1 MSLFT
6 TDDLSRK
13 KPDRTQSGSVEFS
26 GTNVLKIGKARE
38 KLVQVF
44 GSVIHG
50 QSIHY
55 ASLGDWSTHDLLFFL
70 LEQTGPARVYFTTW
84 AISEYAIRQLYQF
97 IEQGLILELKGIFDY
112 RNGIRKPAELQFL
125 QKITTDIKAAKCHA
139 KVTVVEND
147 LWGIS
152 VVGSANYT
160 RNPRIEAGV
169 LCCDKTVAA
178 FHRDWILNELSNTSA
193 FDRPE

>member
-1 MSLFT
+1 MSLFST
-6 TDDLSRK
+6 EDLAKK
-13 KPDRTQSGSVEFS
+13 KPDRPKSGSVPFAGS
-26 GTNVLKIGKARE
+26 NLLTIGKANE
-38 KLVQVF
+38 KLHQVF
-44 GSVIHG
+44 GQVVDG
-50 QSIHY
+50 QSLHY

-97 IEQGLILELKGIFDY
+97 IEHGLILELKGIFDY

-139 KVTVVEND
+139 KVTVIEND
-147 LWGIS
+147 NWGIS

-178 FHRDWILNELSNTSA
+178 FHRDWILKELSNTSA
-193 FDRPE
+193 LDRSK

>member
-1 MSLFT
+1 MSLFST
-6 TDDLSRK
+6 EDLAKK
-13 KPDRTQSGSVEFS
+13 KPDGPKSGSIPFAGS
-26 GTNVLKIGKARE
+26 NLLTIGKANE
-38 KLVQVF
+38 KLHQVF
-44 GSVIHG
+44 GKVIDG
-50 QSIHY
+50 QSVHY

-97 IEQGLILELKGIFDY
+97 IEHGLILELKGIFDY

-139 KVTVVEND
+139 KVTVIEND
-147 LWGIS
+147 HWGIS

-178 FHRDWILNELSNTSA
+178 FHRDWILKELSNTSA
-193 FDRPE
+193 LDRSK

>member
-1 MSLFT
+1 MSLFST
-6 TDDLSRK
+6 TELTRK
-13 KPDRTQSGSVEFS
+13 KDERAVSGSVLTA
-26 GTNVLKIGKARE
+26 GTTLLTIGKANA
-38 KLVQVF
+38 KLHQVF
-44 GSVIHG
+44 GQVAPDQSV
-50 QSIHY
+50 HY
-55 ASLGDWSTHDLLFFL
+55 VSLGDWSTHDLLFFL

-97 IEQGLILELKGIFDY
+97 IEHGLILELKGIFDY

-139 KVTVVEND
+139 KVTVIEND
-147 LWGIS
+147 HWGIS

-169 LCCDKTVAA
+169 LCCDRKVTA
-178 FHRDWILNELSNTSA
+178 FHRDWILHELSNTSV
-193 FDRPE
+193 FNGNE

>member
-1 MSLFT
+1 MSLFST
-6 TDDLSRK
+6 EDLAKK
-13 KPDRTQSGSVEFS
+13 KPDRPKSGSVPFAGS
-26 GTNVLKIGKARE
+26 NLLTIGKANE
-38 KLVQVF
+38 KLHQVF
-44 GSVIHG
+44 GQVTDG
-50 QSIHY
+50 QSVHY

-97 IEQGLILELKGIFDY
+97 IEHGLILELKGIFDY

-139 KVTVVEND
+139 KVTVIEND
-147 LWGIS
+147 NWGIS

-193 FDRPE
+193 LDRSK

>member
-1 MSLFT
+1 MSLFST
-6 TDDLSRK
+6 EDLTKK
-13 KPDRTQSGSVEFS
+13 KPDRPKSGSIPFAGS
-26 GTNVLKIGKARE
+26 NLLTIGKANE
-38 KLVQVF
+38 KLHQVF
-44 GSVIHG
+44 GKVIDG
-50 QSIHY
+50 QSVHY

-70 LEQTGPARVYFTTW
+70 LEQTGPARVHFTTW

-97 IEQGLILELKGIFDY
+97 IEHGLILELKGIFDY

-139 KVTVVEND
+139 KVTVIEND
-147 LWGIS
+147 NWGIS

-193 FDRPE
+193 LDRSK

>member
-1 MSLFT
+1 MSLFS
-6 TDDLSRK
+6 TDDLKRK
-13 KPDRTQSGSVEFS
+13 KADKAGSGSITS
-26 GTNVLKIGKARE
+26 GGTTLLTIGKANA
-38 KLVQVF
+38 KLHQVF
-44 GSVIHG
+44 GQVAQQQSV
-50 QSIHY
+50 HY
-55 ASLGDWSTHDLLFFL
+55 VSLGDWSTHDLLFFL

-139 KVTVVEND
+139 KVTVIEND
-147 LWGIS
+147 NWGIS

-169 LCCDKTVAA
+169 LCCDKNVAA
-178 FHRDWILNELSNTSA
+178 FHRDWILRELSNSSV
-193 FDRPE
+193 FDGTE

>member
-1 MSLFT
+1 MSLFST
-6 TDDLSRK
+6 EDLAKK
-13 KPDRTQSGSVEFS
+13 KPDRPKSGSIPFAGS
-26 GTNVLKIGKARE
+26 NLLTIGKANE
-38 KLVQVF
+38 KLHQVF
-44 GSVIHG
+44 GQVTDG
-50 QSIHY
+50 QSVHY

-97 IEQGLILELKGIFDY
+97 IEHGLILELKGIFDY
-112 RNGIRKPAELQFL
+112 RNGVRKPAELQFL

-139 KVTVVEND
+139 KVTVIEND
-147 LWGIS
+147 NWGIS

-193 FDRPE
+193 LDRSK

>member
-1 MSLFT
+1 MSLFS
-6 TDDLSRK
+6 TDDIKRK
-13 KPDRTQSGSVEFS
+13 KADKAASGSVAS
-26 GTNVLKIGKARE
+26 GGTTMLTIGKSNA
-38 KLVQVF
+38 KLHQVF
-44 GSVIHG
+44 GQVAQYQSV
-50 QSIHY
+50 HY
-55 ASLGDWSTHDLLFFL
+55 VSLGDWSTHDLLFFL

-97 IEQGLILELKGIFDY
+97 IEQGMILELKGIFDY

-139 KVTVVEND
+139 KVTVIEND
-147 LWGIS
+147 SWGIS

-169 LCCDKTVAA
+169 LCSDKNVAA
-178 FHRDWILNELSNTSA
+178 FHRDWILRELSNSSV
-193 FDRPE
+193 FDRTE

>member
-1 MSLFT
+1 MSLFST
-6 TDDLSRK
+6 EDLTKK
-13 KPDRTQSGSVEFS
+13 KPDRPKSGSIPFAGS
-26 GTNVLKIGKARE
+26 NLLTIGKANE
-38 KLVQVF
+38 KLHQVF
-44 GSVIHG
+44 GKVIDG
-50 QSIHY
+50 QSVHY

-97 IEQGLILELKGIFDY
+97 IEHGLILELKGIFDY

-125 QKITTDIKAAKCHA
+125 QKITTEIKAAKCHA
-139 KVTVVEND
+139 KVTVIEND
-147 LWGIS
+147 NWGIS

-193 FDRPE
+193 LDRSK

>member
-1 MSLFT
+1 MSLFST
-6 TDDLSRK
+6 TELTRK
-13 KPDRTQSGSVEFS
+13 RDERTGSGSVPAA
-26 GTNVLKIGKARE
+26 GATLLTIGKANA
-38 KLVQVF
+38 KLHQVF
-44 GSVIHG
+44 GRVARDQSV
-50 QSIHY
+50 HY
-55 ASLGDWSTHDLLFFL
+55 VSLGDWSTHDLLFFL

-97 IEQGLILELKGIFDY
+97 IEHGLILELKGIFDY

-139 KVTVVEND
+139 KVTVIEND
-147 LWGIS
+147 NWGIS

-169 LCCDKTVAA
+169 LCCDLKVAA
-178 FHRDWILNELSNTSA
+178 FHRDWILHELSNTSV
-193 FDRPE
+193 FDGND

>member
-1 MSLFT
+1 MSLFSAEE
-6 TDDLSRK
+6 LSRRK
-13 KPDRTQSGSVEFS
+13 QSRPKSGSVPALGS
-26 GTNVLKIGKARE
+26 SLLVIGKSNE
-38 KLVQVF
+38 KLHQVF
-44 GSVIHG
+44 GQVTQDQSV
-50 QSIHY
+50 HY

-84 AISEYAIRQLYQF
+84 AISEYAIRQLYLF
-97 IEQGLILELKGIFDY
+97 IEHGLITELKGIFDY

-139 KVTVVEND
+139 KVTVIEND
-147 LWGIS
+147 HWGIS

-169 LCCDKTVAA
+169 LCTDKSVAD
-178 FHRDWILNELSNTSA
+178 FHRNWILNELSNTSA
-193 FDRPE
+193 FDRAD

>member
-1 MSLFT
+1 MSLFST
-6 TDDLSRK
+6 EDLNKK
-13 KPDRTQSGSVEFS
+13 KPDKSKSGSVPFS
-26 GTNVLKIGKARE
+26 GSNLLTIGKANE
-38 KLVQVF
+38 KLHQVF
-44 GSVIHG
+44 GKVIDG

-97 IEQGLILELKGIFDY
+97 IEHGLILELKGIFDY

-139 KVTVVEND
+139 KVTVIENAD
-147 LWGIS
+147 WGIA

-169 LCCDKTVAA
+169 LCCDKTVAT
-178 FHRDWILNELSNTSA
+178 FHRDWILKELSNTSA
-193 FDRPE
+193 FDRSK

>member
-1 MSLFT
+1 MSLFST
-6 TDDLSRK
+6 EDLKRK
-13 KPDRTQSGSVEFS
+13 KADKAGSR
-26 GTNVLKIGKARE
+26 GTAFVGTTLLTIGKANE
-38 KLVQVF
+38 KLHRVF
-44 GSVIHG
+44 GQVAQNQSV
-50 QSIHY
+50 HY
-55 ASLGDWSTHDLLFFL
+55 VSLGDWSTHDLLFFL

-139 KVTVVEND
+139 KVTVIEND
-147 LWGIS
+147 QWGIS

-169 LCCDKTVAA
+169 LCCDKEVAV
-178 FHRDWILNELSNTSA
+178 FHRDWILRELSNSSVLDGT
-193 FDRPE
+193 E

>member
-1 MSLFT
+1 MSLFLAQ
-6 TDDLSRK
+6 DLGK
-13 KPDRTQSGSVEFS
+13 KKQDSPKSGSVAFS
-26 GTNVLKIGKARE
+26 GSNIQIIGKANQ
-38 KLVQVF
+38 KLHQVF
-44 GSVIHG
+44 GKVADG

-169 LCCDKTVAA
+169 LCCDKTVSA
-178 FHRDWILNELSNTSA
+178 FHRDWILKELSNTSA
-193 FDRPE
+193 FDRSE